1 MPVRSR
7 EIHALSSR
15 ARLPIMRKLLSVMDG
30 QHSGVRPGHGWDFL
44 DLAEYHAGDDV
55 QDIDWAATA
64 RTGQAIIRRYE
75 STANLQVVML
85 VDTGRSMGALA
96 PSGEPKIDVATRACE
111 AIAWLAV
118 ARGDQ
123 LGAIS
128 GDSEKIT
135 ISPARSGNAYAEM
148 LLRRIRATITLETPA
163 SNVTALLERAF
174 VAIRRRSLIVLA
186 TDSVQPEPGSQADA
200 VLAKL
205 TRKHAVIVVSVDDMN
220 PTDLP
225 KGTRIIDVDQGPLPD
240 FLLGDKQLADQ
251 AKLIVSARRQEVASL
266 LDHRGVIRVS
276 VSGSK
281 DVPRALMSALERGT
295 RVR

>member
-1 MPVRSR
+1 M
-7 EIHALSSR
+7 
-15 ARLPIMRKLLSVMDG
+15 
-30 QHSGVRPGHGWDFL
+30 
-44 DLAEYHAGDDV
+44 
-55 QDIDWAATA
+55 
-64 RTGQAIIRRYE
+64 
-75 STANLQVVML
+75 
-85 VDTGRSMGALA
+85 
-96 PSGEPKIDVATRACE
+96 
-111 AIAWLAV
+111 
-118 ARGDQ
+118 
-123 LGAIS
+123 
-128 GDSEKIT
+128 
-135 ISPARSGNAYAEM
+135 
-148 LLRRIRATITLETPA
+148 
-163 SNVTALLERAF
+163 TALLERAL